1 MITEAYRHKVLIEV
15 GRNGLGFSPRLFSGW
30 WFSVAAALPVLFF
43 FVLFGFGKS
52 SFHESLQVAWVFA
65 ELPLVSAALLGFTM
79 GAAILDPKRVRHP
92 WQAGLRGI
100 LVAALSYPL
109 FMATWLLPGTLGLAT
124 KGTSEAQPEFS
135 AVLMMFLLGAIFVG
149 WLIVLAGFAAGV
161 LLFALAQREAF
172 RARVAGSGEVDPSL
186 AK

>member
-65 ELPLVSAALLGFTM
+65 ELPLVSAALLGF
-79 GAAILDPKRVRHP
+79 ILRRTDDVSIGGDLCRVVDCAYWFRRRSTSFCACATGGF
-92 WQAGLRGI
+92 QGSRRRFRRGRPI
-100 LVAALSYPL
+100 
-109 FMATWLLPGTLGLAT
+109 PGNY
-124 KGTSEAQPEFS
+124 
-135 AVLMMFLLGAIFVG
+135 
-149 WLIVLAGFAAGV
+149 
-161 LLFALAQREAF
+161 LLFARACCLTGKLPGAF
-172 RARVAGSGEVDPSL
+172 PVWILITLTQWFRVDWFPAG
-186 AK
+186 